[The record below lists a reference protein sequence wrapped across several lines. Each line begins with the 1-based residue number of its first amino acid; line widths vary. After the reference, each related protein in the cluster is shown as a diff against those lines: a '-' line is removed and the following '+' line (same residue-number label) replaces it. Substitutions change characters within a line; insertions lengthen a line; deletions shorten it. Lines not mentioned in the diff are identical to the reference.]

1 MQIFVKTL
9 TGKTLKFNMEPYDM
23 ITTIKNKIHEI
34 EAIPPTHQ
42 RLIYAGRH
50 IEDNRTLSDYNIRNE
65 TTLHLVLILRG

>member
-9 TGKTLKFNMEPYDM
+9 TRKTLQFNMEPSDM
-23 ITTIKNKIHEI
+23 IITIKNKIHEI
-34 EAIPPTHQ
+34 EAIHPTHQ

-50 IEDNRTLSDYNIRNE
+50 IEDNRTLSYYNIRNE